1 MSDAPNVLTV
11 EEAALLVK
19 ANEQPMPDSDEELE
33 RFSRLLDRLAAW
45 VESEEA

>member
-19 ANEQPMPDSDEELE
+19 ANEQPVPESYEELQ
-33 RFSRLLDRLAAW
+33 RFSLLLDRLAAW
-45 VESEEA
+45 VESEEK